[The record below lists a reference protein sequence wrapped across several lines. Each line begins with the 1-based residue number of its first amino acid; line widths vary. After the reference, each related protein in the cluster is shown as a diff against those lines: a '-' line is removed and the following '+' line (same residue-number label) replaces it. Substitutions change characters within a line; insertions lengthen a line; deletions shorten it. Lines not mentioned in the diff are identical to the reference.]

1 MRRPLL
7 ASVLGCAV
15 AGALVL
21 LAAGRTWGAATVQAN
36 GTARQHVS
44 VSGHVVGAALPA
56 LGLALLAMA
65 VAMLAAT
72 GIVRRVAALLVVF
85 LGGSAIAAAV
95 RARGDVGPA
104 LAARV
109 FASRA
114 TSVGGSRAQWWL
126 LAACAGGLAV
136 LAGALVVITGGRSG
150 GLGSRYDAPTTTSS
164 PTVPAVDDWDAIEQ
178 GQDPTV
184 GR

>member
-7 ASVLGCAV
+7 VAVLGSAM

-21 LAAGRTWGAATVQAN
+21 VAAGRTWGAATVQAN
-36 GTARQHVS
+36 GTARQHVA
-44 VSGHVVGAALPA
+44 VSGHAVGAALPA

-65 VAMLAAT
+65 VAMLAST
-72 GIVRRVAALLVVF
+72 GVVRRVAGLLVVF

-114 TSVGGSRAQWWL
+114 SSVGGTRAAWWV
-126 LAACAGGLAV
+126 LAAVAGGLAV
-136 LAGALVVITGGRSG
+136 LAGALVVVTGGRSA
-150 GLGSRYDAPTTTSS
+150 GLGPRYDAPATTSAPP
-164 PTVPAVDDWDAIEQ
+164 PTAVDDWDAIEQ